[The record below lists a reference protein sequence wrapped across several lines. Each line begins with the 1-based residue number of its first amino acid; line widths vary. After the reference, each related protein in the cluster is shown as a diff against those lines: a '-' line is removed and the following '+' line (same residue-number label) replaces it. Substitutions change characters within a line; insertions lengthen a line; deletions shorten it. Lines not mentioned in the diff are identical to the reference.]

1 MINEGSGKTI
11 CTYKVMRKVKFLGV
25 LLGFVWKRGIQRGE
39 KFLVGRWQCVQALAS
54 QCPGPCDYQEE
65 PLSNLFPGSLLLHRQ
80 FIGSLLYLEE
90 SHMLKTLKH
99 PVNTFITETDGSC

>member
-65 PLSNLFPGSLLLHRQ
+65 PLSNLSAFSRLSSVTQAVYREPPLFGREPHV
-80 FIGSLLYLEE
+80 EN
-90 SHMLKTLKH
+90 
-99 PVNTFITETDGSC
+99 PETPC